1 MKTNPIF
8 DDTLHDMKSATRT
21 GKNAWEELYGEGYFG
36 RVHRTAWIVFALV
49 AIMLGAR
56 AGLPALVGFAYGG
69 VVSLGSLK
77 VVELMVRW
85 FLRPDLPWNRARVGL
100 LMVLKLPFLTL
111 IVALAAWMSVN
122 GIANVFALVG
132 GLALAPTVIFLKTA
146 SVGLLSVLP
155 EAPGAGWIAE
165 MAERASQPRPAPR
178 SRRPQ
183 PGPGARVA
191 GDRFT
196 KTPPHY
202 NEGFGA
208 AD

>member
-1 MKTNPIF
+1 MI

-21 GKNAWEELYGEGYFG
+21 GKNAWEELYGEGYFS
-36 RVHRTAWIVFALV
+36 RVYRTAWIVFAVV
-49 AIMLGAR
+49 AMMLGGR

-100 LMVLKLPFLTL
+100 LMVLKLPFLTMV
-111 IVALAAWMSVN
+111 VALGAWMSVH

-146 SVGLLSVLP
+146 SVGLLNVLP
-155 EAPGAGWIAE
+155 EVPSAGWIAE
-165 MAERASQPRPAPR
+165 MAARASQPSPA
-178 SRRPQ
+178 RRPQ
-183 PGPGARVA
+183 LPQPAKA
-191 GDRFT
+191 GLVNT
-196 KTPPHY
+196 VPHL
-202 NEGFGA
+202 NEGLSA